1 MPWDEEV
8 AGSTRVDIYL
18 ARLAAHARDLARA
31 TEPCDQLDTSIP
43 ITALDGSRSLIKIQC
58 RDMGEPGSPF
68 AMELAPPAGTD
79 DGERLVAFTGRDPRA
94 PLGQSAC
101 ARCPVVD
108 ARRHAVWSP
117 ARS

>member
-8 AGSTRVDIYL
+8 AGATRVDIYL

-58 RDMGEPGSPF
+58 RDMVEPGSPF

-79 DGERLVAFTGRDPRA
+79 DGERFVAFTGRDPRA
-94 PLGQSAC
+94 PLGRSAC
-101 ARCPVVD
+101 ARCPAAD
-108 ARRHAVWSP
+108 ARRHGVWCP
-117 ARS
+117 TRS